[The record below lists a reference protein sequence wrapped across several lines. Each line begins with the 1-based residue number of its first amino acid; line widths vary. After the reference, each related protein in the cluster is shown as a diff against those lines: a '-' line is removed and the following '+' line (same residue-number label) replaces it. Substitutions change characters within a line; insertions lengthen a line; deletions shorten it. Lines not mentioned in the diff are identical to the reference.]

1 MAEAFHPYSEWLELP
16 RDLAAPDCYQ
26 LLGLQPFEADPARI
40 SKAAET
46 AMNKVRSFRPGANA
60 RAWSQLLDELQQA
73 KNRLLDPSRKRDYD
87 EELRELNGAPQTSGA
102 GSANR
107 RVGGN
112 GTARAADRDEAT
124 APAAPVAPTDAEQK
138 RQQAMFPPGMGP
150 KPNRGSSEPSSLD
163 PPKRSAPAAN
173 DSLPPERPA
182 TAPPTKPAAPTSQSA
197 APAGYS
203 APPTSYTA
211 TPSAIPG
218 YQQPASQNP
227 AIQQPAAQQPTPD
240 SYPPAGYQPAGYQPP
255 AYPVAG
261 YAPGAA
267 AGFNQGGAAGFNHGA
282 AVPGV
287 PGPGGYAGIPGGPAP
302 GFGSSGYG
310 TNAPYA
316 QPAYDPQPG
325 QPHGQAHGHYGQPGY
340 GQPNHG
346 QPNYGQ
352 PAYAQPAYG
361 QPGYGQPAYA
371 QPAYGQAGY
380 GQPGYG
386 AAGIPMATP
395 VTGIPLAGVPVAGVP
410 VAGVPVAGVPLA
422 APAYDPQAY
431 QPAYNPAAP
440 NPATYDPMA
449 PVAIPTG
456 SEASARA
463 GAAPAPAA
471 IPTGKAVAR
480 PAPASDKP
488 AAAAPAGSQA
498 MASPATVAPAPIP
511 LKSTSLAEPP
521 SNADKILFWGTAA
534 AIVLLVSA
542 IGFAIVQANRGS
554 STPVAQNDPS
564 VANPPQPKPVNT
576 NQPPVNRPVTPAIT
590 PPTNNNPAPQ
600 PMNPV
605 SQPPANQPPA
615 NQPPVMTNRPV
626 DPPAPQP
633 MPQPVP
639 MAPAPS
645 PPMTPAP
652 PQPQPQPTPMPLPPT
667 PQPAPMPAPA
677 MPADVK
683 QTPVELASL
692 GKALTTAREALGER
706 NFEEVETQLG
716 IAEKLAKLPDQT
728 AKLNR
733 LKLLTSYVKQS
744 HRQIKTLLADPNFDA
759 GAELVVGTG
768 TVVNIVERT
777 PETLV
782 IRINGMNRSYN
793 VDALPEGLTMA
804 LLDKRLDKSDPVGKL
819 VKGAFYAASKNQ
831 SEEIKNKARDMWA
844 QATREGADAGDLPEV
859 LTDSYDFK

>member
-1 MAEAFHPYSEWLELP
+1 
-16 RDLAAPDCYQ
+16 
-26 LLGLQPFEADPARI
+26 
-40 SKAAET
+40 
-46 AMNKVRSFRPGANA
+46 
-60 RAWSQLLDELQQA
+60 
-73 KNRLLDPSRKRDYD
+73 
-87 EELRELNGAPQTSGA
+87 
-102 GSANR
+102 
-107 RVGGN
+107 
-112 GTARAADRDEAT
+112 
-124 APAAPVAPTDAEQK
+124 
-138 RQQAMFPPGMGP
+138 
-150 KPNRGSSEPSSLD
+150 
-163 PPKRSAPAAN
+163 
-173 DSLPPERPA
+173 
-182 TAPPTKPAAPTSQSA
+182 
-197 APAGYS
+197 
-203 APPTSYTA
+203 
-211 TPSAIPG
+211 
-218 YQQPASQNP
+218 
-227 AIQQPAAQQPTPD
+227 
-240 SYPPAGYQPAGYQPP
+240 
-255 AYPVAG
+255 
-261 YAPGAA
+261 
-267 AGFNQGGAAGFNHGA
+267 
-282 AVPGV
+282 
-287 PGPGGYAGIPGGPAP
+287 
-302 GFGSSGYG
+302 
-310 TNAPYA
+310 
-316 QPAYDPQPG
+316 
-325 QPHGQAHGHYGQPGY
+325 
-340 GQPNHG
+340 
-346 QPNYGQ
+346 
-352 PAYAQPAYG
+352 
-361 QPGYGQPAYA
+361 
-371 QPAYGQAGY
+371 
-380 GQPGYG
+380 
-386 AAGIPMATP
+386 MATP
-395 VTGIPLAGVPVAGVP
+395 VTGIPLAGVP

-440 NPATYDPMA
+440 NPAAYDPMA
-449 PVAIPTG
+449 PVAVPVAT
-456 SEASARA
+456 EASARP
-463 GAAPAPAA
+463 GVPTAASPATA

-480 PAPASDKP
+480 PVPASDKP
-488 AAAAPAGSQA
+488 AAAASAG
-498 MASPATVAPAPIP
+498 SPATVAPATIP

-521 SNADKILFWGTAA
+521 SSADKILFWGTAA

-564 VANPPQPKPVNT
+564 VPEQPRPKPVNS
-576 NQPPVNRPVTPAIT
+576 NPPPVKRPVTPPVT
-590 PPTNNNPAPQ
+590 PPMNNNPAPQ

-605 SQPPANQPPA
+605 SQPPA

-633 MPQPVP
+633 MPMPQPVP
-639 MAPAPS
+639 MAPATPS
-645 PPMTPAP
+645 PMAPAP
-652 PQPQPQPTPMPLPPT
+652 QPMPQPTPLPMPPA
-667 PQPAPMPAPA
+667 PQPTPMPAPA

-733 LKLLTSYVKQS
+733 LKLLTTYVKQS

-859 LTDSYDFK
+859 LNDSYDFK